1 MEHNFEQA
9 KNMKLLLSAFEQI
22 FDLKINFHKNEIFYF
37 GEAKD
42 YESQLNNYL
51 IVKKDHTCLDI

>member
-1 MEHNFEQA
+1 
-9 KNMKLLLSAFEQI
+9 MKLLLSVFEQF